1 VPITDAQ
8 KSPTFFHNASGDI
21 DEVMVTL
28 ESSAK
33 AMPVE
38 INTVAAAA
46 EIVATRMCGPPLS
59 LFSRGRFT
67 AAREP

>member
-1 VPITDAQ
+1 
-8 KSPTFFHNASGDI
+8 
-21 DEVMVTL
+21 
-28 ESSAK
+28 
-33 AMPVE
+33 VE

-46 EIVATRMCGPPLS
+46 EIVAIRMCGPPLS